1 MKTLQIPQRQ
11 FKKMSM
17 LHESFYDIYGNEE
30 TVWDLDDLDEMR
42 KIGQEFMD
50 IFAVNFKK

>member
-1 MKTLQIPQRQ
+1 MRTIQISQKDFQ
-11 FKKMSM
+11 KMSN
-17 LHESFYDIYGNEE
+17 LYDDFYEIYGKKNTIWELE
-30 TVWDLDDLDEMR
+30 DLDEMR

>member
-1 MKTLQIPQRQ
+1 MKNIEITQKNFQE
-11 FKKMSM
+11 MSK
-17 LHESFYDIYGNEE
+17 LYDDFYKIYGNKNTIWSLE
-30 TVWDLDDLDEMR
+30 DLDEMR